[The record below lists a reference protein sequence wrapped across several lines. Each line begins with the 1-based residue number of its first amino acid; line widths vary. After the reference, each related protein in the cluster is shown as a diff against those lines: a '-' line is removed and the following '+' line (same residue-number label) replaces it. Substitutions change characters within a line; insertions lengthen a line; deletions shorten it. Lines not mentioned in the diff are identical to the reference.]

1 MNEVPHEL
9 AIGDIYLSPLLPV
22 IALSL
27 IGAWITIILLNK
39 LRLSRYIVFPS
50 TTFLAL
56 MTCYMLLLDAYWIK
70 I

>member
-1 MNEVPHEL
+1 MSRVPHEL
-9 AIGDIYLSPLLPV
+9 AVGDVYLSPLLPV

-27 IGAWITIILLNK
+27 IGAWLTILILNK
-39 LRLSRYIVFPS
+39 VRLSRYIVFPS

-56 MTCYMLLLDAYWIK
+56 MACYMLLLDALWIK

>member
-1 MNEVPHEL
+1 MNPVPHEL
-9 AIGDIYLSPLLPV
+9 AIGDIYLSPILPV
-22 IALSL
+22 IGASL
-27 IGAWITIILLNK
+27 VGAWLTIIVLNK

-56 MTCYMLLLDAYWIK
+56 MIAYMLLLDAHWIK

>member
-1 MNEVPHEL
+1 MSRVPHEL
-9 AIGDIYLSPLLPV
+9 AVGDVYLSPLLPV

-27 IGAWITIILLNK
+27 IGAWLTILLLNK
-39 LRLSRYIVFPS
+39 IRLSRYIVFPS

-56 MTCYMLLLDAYWIK
+56 MASYMLLLDAFWIK